1 MRDETRRLLE
11 RCIDDLPAAVRTVFV
26 MRVLEEMSVDETAE
40 CLGIRKASVRIRYLR
55 ARKLLRKSLA
65 ADLNVRLREAFS
77 FGGKRC
83 DRIVQ
88 GVMLRLGIGR

>member
-1 MRDETRRLLE
+1 MRDETRRRLE

-26 MRVLEEMSVDETAE
+26 MRVLDELSVGETAE
-40 CLGIRKASVRIRYLR
+40 CLGIGKASVRIRYLR

-65 ADLNVRLREAFS
+65 ADLNVDLREAFA
-77 FGGKRC
+77 FDGERC

-88 GVMLRLGIGR
+88 GVMQRLGTGL